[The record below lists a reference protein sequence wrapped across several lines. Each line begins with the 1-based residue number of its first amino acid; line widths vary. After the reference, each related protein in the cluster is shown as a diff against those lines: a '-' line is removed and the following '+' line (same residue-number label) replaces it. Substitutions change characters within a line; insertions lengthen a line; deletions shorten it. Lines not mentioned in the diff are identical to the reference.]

1 MLLEVIVTTLIEDFG
16 CWLLDADKSAQT
28 LRAYIGALD
37 RFNIWFEQT
46 NRSPLTAESLTPT
59 DLRLYRDHLV
69 QAKLKPSSINANLA
83 ALRALGQFIAEQ
95 TNGAD
100 PAAKLRGIE
109 TTRQHAPKSLTR
121 QDLFKLQRA
130 LDHRR
135 AHAERSG
142 HAPMW
147 IVRDEA
153 IVAVLLNTGL
163 RVQELCSL
171 DIGDVVINPR
181 GGAVTVRSG
190 KGRKQRVVPLNA
202 NVRSALRLWLAE
214 REQNSCD
221 AGPLFIT
228 KYRQRIGTESIR
240 YLLSEL
246 SRQAGIQASP
256 HTLRHGFAKSLVDAG
271 ESLDR
276 VGELLG
282 HSSLDTTRIY
292 TAPTEADLARAVAR
306 LEN

>member
-1 MLLEVIVTTLIEDFG
+1 MTKLIEDFG
-16 CWLLDADKSAQT
+16 RWMRDADKSAHT
-28 LRAYIGALD
+28 LRAYIGALG
-37 RFNIWFEQT
+37 RFNNWFEQT

-69 QAKLKPSSINANLA
+69 QAKLKPSSINTNLA

-100 PAAKLRGIE
+100 PATKLRGIE
-109 TTRQHAPKSLTR
+109 ITRQHAPKSLTR
-121 QDLFKLQRA
+121 QDLFRLQRA

-142 HAPMW
+142 HALIW
-147 IVRDEA
+147 VVRDEA
-153 IVAVLLNTGL
+153 IIAVLLNTGL

-171 DIGDVVINPR
+171 DVGDVVINPR
-181 GGAVTVRSG
+181 GGSVIVQSG

-202 NVRSALRLWLAE
+202 NVRGALRLWLAE
-214 REQNSCD
+214 RELITCD
-221 AGPLFIT
+221 GKDSDSLFVT
-228 KYRQRIGTESIR
+228 KYRKRIGMESIR
-240 YLLSEL
+240 YLLSVL
-246 SRQAGIQASP
+246 SQQAGIYASP
-256 HTLRHGFAKSLVDAG
+256 HTLRHGFAKNLVDAG

-292 TAPTEADLARAVAR
+292 TVPTEADLARAVAR
-306 LEN
+306 LED